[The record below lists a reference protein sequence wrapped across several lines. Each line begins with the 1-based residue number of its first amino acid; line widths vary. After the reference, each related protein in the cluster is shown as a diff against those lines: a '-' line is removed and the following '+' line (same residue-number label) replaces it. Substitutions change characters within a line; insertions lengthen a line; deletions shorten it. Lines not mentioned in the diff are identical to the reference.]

1 MSGMHI
7 HTSLRSAAGVIA
19 AVLLSTSIG
28 TPTRLQAQV
37 LPPAPA
43 AASVHITEEPA
54 IESVKDGLAII
65 HWTTSNP
72 GGSNEHFGIVHY
84 GTDAAH
90 LDQTAKSPIRLNQ
103 NHPDTVFRVRVD
115 GLKANT
121 TYYYSV
127 GSMGANGRVD
137 PVNSSVVY
145 HFTTP

>member
-7 HTSLRSAAGVIA
+7 HTSLRSAAGVVA
-19 AVLLSTSIG
+19 TVLFSTSIG
-28 TPTRLQAQV
+28 VPTRLQAQV
-37 LPPAPA
+37 LPAAPA
-43 AASVHITEEPA
+43 AASVHITEGPA

-65 HWTTSNP
+65 HWTTNNP

-103 NHPDTVFRVRVD
+103 GHADTVFRVRVD
-115 GLKANT
+115 GLKPNT

-127 GSMGANGRVD
+127 GSTGANGRVD